1 MAVSVI
7 VFGSLTDI
15 VGESIQL
22 ENISDTNGLI
32 SELNQRYPTLQ
43 DSKYLVAV
51 NKKMVSVNTRLEAND
66 TVALMS
72 PFSGG

>member
-7 VFGSLTDI
+7 IFGSLTDI

-22 ENISDTNGLI
+22 ENIADTNSLI
-32 SELNQRYPTLQ
+32 SELTRRYPALQ
-43 DSKYLVAV
+43 HSKYLVAV
-51 NKKMVSVNTRLEAND
+51 NKKMVSANTKIGAND

>member
-1 MAVSVI
+1 MALSVL
-7 VFGSLTDI
+7 VFGSLTEI

-22 ENISDTNGLI
+22 ENISDTDLLI
-32 SELNQRYPTLQ
+32 AELNKRYPALQ
-43 DSKYLVAV
+43 HSKYLVAV
-51 NKKMVSVNTRLEAND
+51 NKRMVSSNTELNVND